1 MSENLSEVAG
11 ILSGAPM
18 APEPEKAPTPEPETP
33 PVETPEPAIGAPET
47 PQLPAAA
54 ADPAERQ
61 SEPLTVKALA
71 EKLEVRPQ
79 DIYQDL
85 MIDVGA
91 GEQLSLS
98 QIKDQ
103 GAKLHKAEKILSDA
117 ETHRTGVE
125 NELLR
130 REHAASLIQ
139 PTPEQQAAADQ
150 HWQQF
155 VLTENTQA
163 MRVISA
169 WADPVVQRADLEEMA
184 TMLTGYGKHPAE
196 VARFADHRDVKQLYD
211 HLVLKRRFERAAAAE
226 VTKTPAPVGKSKRKS
241 AAKPGRK
248 AVADF
253 EAGKLSETEAIA
265 ALIAEG

>member
-130 REHAASLIQ
+130 REHAASTVPL
-139 PTPEQQAAADQ
+139 TPDQQAQADQ
-150 HWQQF
+150 NWQAF
-155 VLTENTQA
+155 VQVENGRA
-163 MRVISA
+163 MNVISA
-169 WADPVVQRADLEEMA
+169 WADPVVQRADLEDMA
-184 TMLTGYGKHPAE
+184 VMLTGYGKHPAE
-196 VARFADHRDVKQLYD
+196 IARFADHRDVKQLYD
-211 HLVLKRRFERAAAAE
+211 HLIFKRRFERATESE
-226 VTKTPAPVGKSKRKS
+226 VTKTSAPVAKSKRKS
-241 AAKPGRK
+241 VQKPGRK
-248 AVADF
+248 AVEDYR
-253 EAGKLSETEAIA
+253 AGKLSQTEAIA